1 VQIYIVTLAVGILVG
16 IIYGLLGVRSPA
28 PPVIALLG
36 LMGILIGEQV
46 VPIAKRL
53 ISGEGVTVSWLKSD
67 CGQHVFGELP
77 GKKEADRRPV

>member
-1 VQIYIVTLAVGILVG
+1 MQIYIVTLAVGILVG

-77 GKKEADRRPV
+77 GKQEADRRPV